1 MEPVFH
7 IHQEMVHLIMLSIMV
22 GMFHTI
28 IYNLIFLLTFG
39 EGLLKRF
46 FAIYNYRYMV
56 VYCYGLFLLRN
67 HLIVSYIAY
76 CSFHKLFRCWLAE
89 LVELLANNSNDYVYH
104 FHFCLSYVDILRIQR
119 RP

>member
-39 EGLLKRF
+39 EEPLNLFFSRCLL
-46 FAIYNYRYMV
+46 
-56 VYCYGLFLLRN
+56 L
-67 HLIVSYIAY
+67 
-76 CSFHKLFRCWLAE
+76 
-89 LVELLANNSNDYVYH
+89 
-104 FHFCLSYVDILRIQR
+104 
-119 RP
+119 